1 MGYVEGLLAENEK
14 IVIQVRQHSR
24 VLVGSAL
31 ANGFLFIVLLA
42 LGIGFRVVP
51 ALQRINLG
59 IVALAFFIFAIFP
72 IFALARDCLEWWNE
86 EYLVTNRRVIQAQ
99 GILGK
104 HVIDSSLDKVNDV
117 VLTQSFL
124 GRLFDYGDLEILT
137 ASEIGVNL
145 FRTIAEPLKFKMAM
159 MNQRE
164 AISRGSEQ
172 PRDHASPD
180 AAELLQEVDELHKQG
195 VLTDQEY
202 QEKKKELLGRLKI
215 N

>member
-1 MGYVEGLLAENEK
+1 MGYVEGLLARNET
-14 IVIQVRQHSR
+14 IVIHTRQHWR
-24 VLVGSAL
+24 RLAGSAL

-42 LGIGFRVVP
+42 LGIAFRVVP
-51 ALQRINLG
+51 VLQGVILD
-59 IVALAFFIFAIFP
+59 IVVVMLFIFAIFP
-72 IFALARDCLEWWNE
+72 ILAFVREFLEWWNE
-86 EYLVTNRRVIQAQ
+86 EYLVTSRRVIQAR

-124 GRLFDYGDLEILT
+124 GRLFNYGDIEILT
-137 ASEIGVNL
+137 ASEVGVNL
-145 FRTIAEPLKFKMAM
+145 LHMIAEPLKFKLAM

-164 AISRGSEQ
+164 AMSRGSEH
-172 PRDHASPD
+172 PHDHASPD
-180 AAELLQEVDELHKQG
+180 AAELLHDVDELHQQG

-202 QEKKKELLGRLKI
+202 GEKKKQLLDRMKI